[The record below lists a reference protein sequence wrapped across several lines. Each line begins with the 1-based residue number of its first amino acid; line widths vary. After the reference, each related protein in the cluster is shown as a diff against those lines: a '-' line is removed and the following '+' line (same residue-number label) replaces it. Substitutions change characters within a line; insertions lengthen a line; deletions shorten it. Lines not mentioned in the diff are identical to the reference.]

1 MGVANRWLRT
11 RTASGLLAAALL
23 IPLVLGGAFLAVARL
38 HSSPTDSLDHPAH
51 PVSDQQTEAE
61 VVEPAKQLVS
71 VARLQKVTAGYLLM
85 SCKDRQNPPYQG
97 AVYLN
102 FAVPAENQTDTY
114 FKDIVAAMV
123 AHGWTEGLPPN
134 QHAFGSTLRKDGVTA
149 VLYRDD
155 DYPNLGVARL
165 YGQCRNT
172 NDHRNDTTA
181 WVDITN
187 QLRGG

>member
-1 MGVANRWLRT
+1 M
-11 RTASGLLAAALL
+11 S
-23 IPLVLGGAFLAVARL
+23 RL
-38 HSSPTDSLDHPAH
+38 HSSPSDSLDHPAN

-85 SCKDRQNPPYQG
+85 SCKDRQSPPYQG

-102 FAVPAENQTDTY
+102 FAVPADGRTDTY
-114 FKDIVAAMV
+114 FKDIVTAMV
-123 AHGWTEGLPPN
+123 AHGWNEGLPPN
-134 QHAFGSTLRKDGVTA
+134 QHAFGSTLRSDGVTA

-155 DYPNLGVARL
+155 DYPNLGVARF
-165 YGQCRNT
+165 YGQCRDM

-181 WVDITN
+181 WADITN
-187 QLRGG
+187 RVLGSG